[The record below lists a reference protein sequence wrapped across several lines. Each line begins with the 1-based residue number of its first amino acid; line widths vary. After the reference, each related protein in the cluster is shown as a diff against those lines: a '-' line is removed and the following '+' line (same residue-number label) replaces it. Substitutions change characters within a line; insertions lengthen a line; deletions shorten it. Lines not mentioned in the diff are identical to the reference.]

1 MRTRHIR
8 NLKHE
13 KHARA
18 IGNKARSLAFLI
30 KRGYPVPATWVCS
43 WDAFVQFRRG
53 DAALAAAV
61 KAELAGF
68 IQPRT
73 AYAVRSSAN
82 VEDDQQHSFAGQF
95 KSILNVTGIEDVLA
109 AIRSIWEST
118 SAPAVQTYAKKTGVD
133 PASLKMA
140 VIIQEMVPPKFSGVS
155 FSRNPITGMDETVV
169 EAVMGSSDALL
180 QEGVTPQRW
189 IHKWGEWITLPAQES
204 LPRDIIQEVV
214 TRTRDIARI
223 YGKPVDLEWAYDG
236 NALYWVQLR
245 EITSLKNLNVYSN
258 HIAREVLPGIIKP
271 LVWSIN
277 VPMVNSAWKQFLTE
291 LIGDIDL
298 DAGALAKPFYYRA
311 YFNMGVIGSIF
322 TALGLPPETIELL
335 MGIYREGGEK
345 PSFRLT
351 PKMLLRLPRIARF
364 TIEKIRYSRKF
375 PALFTQMKERYRA
388 FCSAP
393 LERLSEEELM
403 QQIDRLFLLSQ
414 QTAYYNIVVQ
424 LLMGFYNMLLK
435 WQLKKL
441 RVDFT
446 CFDLTEDMEELK
458 EFDPAIRILVM
469 NQQFRQLTDDSKERI
484 SRCSHD
490 EFCRLPGIAHLQQE
504 LNRFLERFGHLSD
517 SGNDFSAAPW
527 RENPEVILRM
537 ITASQQTENKSARNI
552 CYEELR
558 MSRLRRLLFSP
569 IYHKARAFRL
579 CREEVS
585 FLYTFGYGLFRT
597 CFLALA
603 DRWTAKGFLAER
615 DDIFYLCLDEIKA
628 VINKGHMEPAY
639 ADAVIAR
646 KREIQESRDITL
658 PSTIYGDQPPPLMNH
673 SGSRL
678 KGTPTSRGYYRGAVK
693 VVRGIK
699 DFAKVEPGSVLVIP
713 YSDVGWTP
721 LFTRAGALIAESGG
735 ILSHSSIIA
744 REYNIPA
751 VVSVSGA
758 CQLKDNTLVSVD
770 GYLGEIVIHEP

>member
-1 MRTRHIR
+1 MQTRYIR
-8 NLKHE
+8 NLRHE
-13 KHARA
+13 KHTRA

-30 KRGYPVPATWVCS
+30 KRGYPVPVTWVCT
-43 WDAFVQFRRG
+43 WDAFVQFRKG
-53 DAALAAAV
+53 DAKITGAV
-61 KAELAGF
+61 AAELSSL
-68 IQPRT
+68 IHQHT

-82 VEDDQQHSFAGQF
+82 VEDDQQYSFAGQF
-95 KSILNVTGIEDVLA
+95 KSILNVTGIESLLA

-118 SAPAVQTYAKKTGVD
+118 SAPAVQTYAKKMGID
-133 PASLKMA
+133 PATLKMA

-169 EAVMGSSDALL
+169 EAVAGSSDALL

-189 IHKWGEWITLPAQES
+189 IYKWGEWIALPEHED
-204 LPRDIIQEVV
+204 LPRAIIQEVV
-214 TRTRDIARI
+214 TRTRDIARA

-236 NALYWVQLR
+236 TSLYWVQLR

-258 HIAREVLPGIIKP
+258 YIAREVLPGIIKP
-271 LVWSIN
+271 LVWSVN

-291 LIGDIDL
+291 LIGDIDI

-311 YFNMGVIGSIF
+311 YFNMGVIGNIF
-322 TALGLPPETIELL
+322 TALGLPSETIELL
-335 MGIYREGGEK
+335 MGIYLEGADR
-345 PSFRLT
+345 PSFRIT

-364 TIEKIRYSRKF
+364 AMEKIRYSRKF
-375 PALFTQMKERYRA
+375 PDLFIQMKENYRA
-388 FCSAP
+388 FCSTP
-393 LERLSEEELM
+393 LEQLSEQELM
-403 QQIDRLFLLSQ
+403 QQIDRLFILSR

-441 RVDFT
+441 GVDFT
-446 CFDLTEDMEELK
+446 CFDLTEGMEELK
-458 EFDPAIRILVM
+458 EFDPAIHMLVM
-469 NQQFRQLTDDSKERI
+469 NQQYRQLSADVQEVIAGGSYEDF
-484 SRCSHD
+484 SRLS
-490 EFCRLPGIAHLQQE
+490 GIALLQDE
-504 LNRFLERFGHLSD
+504 LSRFLERFGHLSD
-517 SGNDFSAAPW
+517 SGSDFSAAPW

-537 ITASQQTENKSARNI
+537 IIAPQQTENRSVRNI

-569 IYHKARAFRL
+569 IYHRARSFRL

-585 FLYTFGYGLFRT
+585 FLFTFGYGLFRA

-603 DRWTAKGFLAER
+603 DIWMAKGYLAER
-615 DDIFYLCLDEIKA
+615 DDIFYLCLDEIKN
-628 VINKGHMEPAY
+628 VIKNGRMEPAY
-639 ADAVIAR
+639 TDAVTVR
-646 KREIQESRDITL
+646 KREIQECRDITL

-693 VVRGIK
+693 VVRGIR
-699 DFAKVEPGSVLVIP
+699 DFAKVKAGSVLVIP

-758 CQLKDNTLVSVD
+758 CQLKDNTMVSVD
-770 GYLGEIVIHEP
+770 GYLGEILIHEP

>member
-1 MRTRHIR
+1 MRNRHIR

-30 KRGYPVPATWVCS
+30 KRGYQVPVTWVCT
-43 WDAFVQFRRG
+43 WDAFVQFRKG
-53 DAALAAAV
+53 DAKIAAALAA
-61 KAELAGF
+61 ELSSLIHPG
-68 IQPRT
+68 T

-82 VEDDQQHSFAGQF
+82 VEDDQQYSFAGQF
-95 KSILNVTGIEDVLA
+95 KSILNVTGIEAVLA

-169 EAVMGSSDALL
+169 EAVTGSSETLL

-189 IHKWGEWITLPAQES
+189 IHKWGEWIALPEHED

-214 TRTRDIARI
+214 TRTREIARA
-223 YGKPVDLEWAYDG
+223 YGKPVDLEWAWDG
-236 NALYWVQLR
+236 NALHWVQLR
-245 EITSLKNLNVYSN
+245 EITSLKNLNIYSN
-258 HIAREVLPGIIKP
+258 YIAKEVLPGIIKP
-271 LVWSIN
+271 LVWSVN
-277 VPMVNSAWKQFLTE
+277 VPMVNSAWKQFLAE
-291 LIGDIDL
+291 LIGDIGI

-322 TALGLPPETIELL
+322 TALGLPPETLELL
-335 MGIYREGGEK
+335 IGIYREGAEK

-351 PKMLLRLPRIARF
+351 PKMLLRLPRILSF
-364 TIEKIRYSRKF
+364 TLGKIRYSRKF
-375 PALFTQMKERYRA
+375 PALFPEMKERYRA
-388 FCSAP
+388 FSSTP
-393 LERLSEEELM
+393 VDRLSEEELM
-403 QQIDRLFLLSQ
+403 QQIDRLFILSQ

-435 WQLKKL
+435 RQLKKL
-441 RVDFT
+441 GVDFT

-458 EFDPAIRILVM
+458 DFDPAIHMLVM
-469 NQQFRQLTDDSKERI
+469 NQQFRQLSGELQEQIAKSTHEDF
-484 SRCSHD
+484 SRLS
-490 EFCRLPGIAHLQQE
+490 GIAHLQDE
-504 LNRFLERFGHLSD
+504 LSRFLERFGHLSD

-537 ITASQQTENKSARNI
+537 ITASQQTANKSARNI

-569 IYHKARAFRL
+569 IYYKARAFRL

-603 DRWTAKGFLAER
+603 DRWTAKGFLVER
-615 DDIFYLCLDEIKA
+615 DDIFYLGLDEIKA
-628 VINKGHMEPAY
+628 VINKGYMEPAY

-646 KREIQESRDITL
+646 KREIEECRDITL
-658 PSTIYGDQPPPLMNH
+658 PGTIYGDQSPPLMNH

-770 GYLGEIVIHEP
+770 GYLGEILIHEP

>member
-1 MRTRHIR
+1 MRTRYIR
-8 NLKHE
+8 NIKLE
-13 KHARA
+13 KHAHA

-30 KRGYPVPATWVCS
+30 KRGYPVPATWVCT

-53 DAALAAAV
+53 DARLAAAV
-61 KAELAGF
+61 TAELAAVLN
-68 IQPRT
+68 PRT

-82 VEDDQQHSFAGQF
+82 IEDDQQYSFAGQF
-95 KSILNVTGIEDVLA
+95 KSILNVTGIEEIVA

-118 SAPAVQTYAKKTGVD
+118 TAPAVQSYAKKMGID
-133 PASLKMA
+133 PERLKMA

-169 EAVMGSSDALL
+169 EAVTGSSDALL

-189 IHKWGEWITLPAQES
+189 IHKWGEWIALPEHED
-204 LPRDIIQEVV
+204 LPRDTIREVV
-214 TRTRDIARI
+214 TRTREIART

-236 NALYWVQLR
+236 NTLYWVQLR
-245 EITSLKNLNVYSN
+245 EITSLKNLNIYSN
-258 HIAREVLPGIIKP
+258 YIAKEVLPGIIKP
-271 LVWSIN
+271 LVWSVN

-291 LIGDIDL
+291 LIGTIDL
-298 DAGALAKPFYYRA
+298 DARALAKPFYYRA

-322 TALGLPPETIELL
+322 AALGLPPETIELL
-335 MGIYREGGEK
+335 MGIYLEGGDK

-351 PKMLLRLPRIARF
+351 PKMLLRLPHIARF
-364 TIEKIRYSRKF
+364 TLGKIRYSRKF
-375 PALFTQMKERYRA
+375 PTLFPEMKERYRA
-388 FCSAP
+388 FCNAP
-393 LERLSEEELM
+393 LDRLSEAELM
-403 QQIDRLFLLSQ
+403 QQIDRLFILSQ
-414 QTAYYNIVVQ
+414 QTAYYNIIVQ
-424 LLMGFYNMLLK
+424 LLMGLYNALLK

-446 CFDLTEDMEELK
+446 CFDLTEGMEELK
-458 EFDPAIRILVM
+458 EFDPAIHMLVM
-469 NQQFRQLTDDSKERI
+469 NQQFRQLSGELQEQIAGSTYED
-484 SRCSHD
+484 
-490 EFCRLPGIAHLQQE
+490 FTRLSGIALLQDE
-504 LNRFLERFGHLSD
+504 MSRFLERFGHLSD
-517 SGNDFSAAPW
+517 IGNDFSAAPW

-537 ITASQQTENKSARNI
+537 ITASQQAENKSVRNI
-552 CYEELR
+552 CHEELR
-558 MSRLRRLLFSP
+558 MSKLRRLLFNP
-569 IYHKARAFRL
+569 IYHKARAYRL

-603 DRWTAKGFLAER
+603 DIWTARGFLAER
-615 DDIFYLCLDEIKA
+615 DDIFYLCLDEIQT
-628 VINKGHMEPAY
+628 VVEKGHMEQAY
-639 ADAVIAR
+639 TEAITAR
-646 KREIQESRDITL
+646 KREIQECQDISL
-658 PSTIYGDQPPPLMNH
+658 PNTIYGDQPPPLMNH
-673 SGSRL
+673 PGGRL

-721 LFTRAGALIAESGG
+721 LFTKAGALIAESGG

-770 GYLGEIVIHEP
+770 GYLGEILIHDA

>member
-1 MRTRHIR
+1 MRTRHIH

-13 KHARA
+13 KHAHG
-18 IGNKARSLAFLI
+18 IGNKAHALGFLM
-30 KRGYPVPATWVCS
+30 KRGYQVPATWVCA

-61 KAELAGF
+61 KAELAGL
-68 IQPRT
+68 IQPHT

-95 KSILNVTGIEDVLA
+95 KSILNVTGLDAVLA

-118 SAPAVQTYAKKTGVD
+118 TAPAVQSYAKKMGID
-133 PASLKMA
+133 PDRLKMA
-140 VIIQEMVPPKFSGVS
+140 VIIQEMVPPKFSGVA

-169 EAVMGSSDALL
+169 EAVAGSSDALL
-180 QEGVTPQRW
+180 QEGITPQRW
-189 IHKWGEWITLPAQES
+189 IHKWGEWIVLPEHED
-204 LPRDIIQEVV
+204 LPREIIQEDV
-214 TRTRDIARI
+214 TRTRDIARA

-236 NALYWVQLR
+236 TSLYWVQLR

-258 HIAREVLPGIIKP
+258 YIAREVLPGIIKP
-271 LVWSIN
+271 LVWSVN

-291 LIGDIDL
+291 LIGDIDI
-298 DAGALAKPFYYRA
+298 DAGALAKSFYYRA

-322 TALGLPPETIELL
+322 TALGLPHETIELL
-335 MGIYREGGEK
+335 KGIYLEGADR
-345 PSFRLT
+345 PSFRIT

-364 TIEKIRYSRKF
+364 AMEKIRYSRKF
-375 PALFTQMKERYRA
+375 PELFIQMKENYRA
-388 FCSAP
+388 FCSTR
-393 LERLSEEELM
+393 LERLSEQELM
-403 QQIDRLFLLSQ
+403 QQIDRLFILSQ

-441 RVDFT
+441 GVDFT
-446 CFDLTEDMEELK
+446 CFDLTEGMEELK
-458 EFDPAIRILVM
+458 EFDPAIHMLVM
-469 NQQFRQLTDDSKERI
+469 NQQYRQLSAEVQERI
-484 SRCSHD
+484 TGGSYEDFSRLS
-490 EFCRLPGIAHLQQE
+490 GIALVQDE
-504 LNRFLERFGHLSD
+504 LSRFLERFGHLSD
-517 SGNDFSAAPW
+517 SGSDFSAAPW

-537 ITASQQTENKSARNI
+537 IIAPQQKENKSVRNI

-558 MSRLRRLLFSP
+558 MSRLRRLLLSP
-569 IYHKARAFRL
+569 IYHKARSFRL

-603 DRWTAKGFLAER
+603 DLWTAKGFLAER

-628 VINKGHMEPAY
+628 VIKNGRMEPAY
-639 ADAVIAR
+639 TDAVTVR
-646 KREIQESRDITL
+646 KREIQECRDITL

-693 VVRGIK
+693 VVRGIR
-699 DFAKVEPGSVLVIP
+699 DFAKVEAGSVLVIP

-770 GYLGEIVIHEP
+770 GYLGEILIHEP